1 MRIYCQVLEKQVT
14 KKKLRLISTVKT
26 CVYIFFL
33 MLKAIYSSSRSNT
46 MEKMEKFKMHFII
59 LQATEGT
66 GKLTSNHWLPFPSKE
81 AQDRDKWML
90 M

>member
-1 MRIYCQVLEKQVT
+1 
-14 KKKLRLISTVKT
+14 
-26 CVYIFFL
+26 
-33 MLKAIYSSSRSNT
+33 

-66 GKLTSNHWLPFPSKE
+66 GKLKSDHWLPFPSKE